1 MTRWRMWLGAANGL
15 KPSVE
20 LLYAMDALDR
30 RTVRRVTRLT
40 RRGKVASSASEAR
53 LAVALAHQTRQREPP
68 GSAYL
73 FIAILIAVFLGIFA
87 VQAARGEIDALG
99 IITGAGGLW
108 FIAFT
113 IQGRLRLHNAVTAER
128 LNLELLERGSEP
140 YSPSWSP
147 AAVDIPPAAFAAI
160 VLVMF
165 LLYGVP
171 FGVLQRID
179 GDSTHSAGSAIA
191 SGVFFG
197 EFMTIF
203 QLTMGR
209 GIAERRSEQKA
220 ELDIRSS

>member
-1 MTRWRMWLGAANGL
+1 MWFGAANGM

-20 LLYAMDALDR
+20 LVQAMDALDR
-30 RTVRRVTRLT
+30 RTVRCVTRLT
-40 RRGKVASSASEAR
+40 RRGEVASNVSEAR

-68 GSAYL
+68 GSTYL
-73 FIAILIAVFLGIFA
+73 FIAILIAVFLGILAIQA
-87 VQAARGEIDALG
+87 VRGEVDALG
-99 IITGAGGLW
+99 IIAGAGGLW
-108 FIAFT
+108 FTAMT
-113 IQGRLRLHNAVTAER
+113 IQGRLRLRNAVTTER
-128 LNLELLERGSEP
+128 LNLELIERGSEP

-147 AAVDIPPAAFAAI
+147 AAIDIPPAAFAAI

-179 GDSTHSAGSAIA
+179 GDPTHSAGSAIA

-197 EFMTIF
+197 VFMTIF
-203 QLTMGR
+203 QLTVGR